1 MTTSLIIDGVVEN
14 PLSLSWQQLR
24 DLDGRWQCADIGSL
38 VPGREGEAVTLA
50 GLIELVQLHPDVDY
64 LGLHAASD
72 NFHASIPLEEIV
84 DRGLLV
90 HSINAQPIDPA
101 GGGPFRFYIKDF
113 ASCQAAEVDE
123 CANVKFLD
131 RMEFTIGKGHDN
143 RPEDEESHQAL
154 HDHEEDS

>member
-1 MTTSLIIDGVVEN
+1 MTTYLTIDGDVEN
-14 PLSLSWQQLR
+14 PLTLSWQQLR
-24 DLDGRWQCADIGSL
+24 DLDARWQCADIGQL

-50 GLIELVQLHPDVDY
+50 GLIALVQPHPDVDY
-64 LGLHAASD
+64 LGLHARSD
-72 NFHASIPLEEIV
+72 DFHASIPLADIV

-101 GGGPFRFYIKDF
+101 GGGPFRFYIQDF
-113 ASCQAAEVDE
+113 SSCQAAEVDE

-154 HDHEEDS
+154 HDREDDS

>member
-1 MTTSLIIDGVVEN
+1 VEN
-14 PLSLSWQQLR
+14 PLTLSWQQLR
-24 DLDGRWQCADIGSL
+24 DLDARWQCADIGSL

-50 GLIELVQLHPDVDY
+50 GLIELIQPGPDVDY
-64 LGLHAASD
+64 LGLHARSD
-72 NFHASIPLEEIV
+72 DFHASIPLADII

-90 HSINAQPIDPA
+90 HSINAQPLDPA
-101 GGGPFRFYIKDF
+101 DGGPFRFYIKDF

-154 HDHEEDS
+154 HDHEDDS